1 MKTDRK
7 PKNFER
13 KIKRR
18 SSLKF
23 LKRIIIDNSNFTKN
37 GNCPA
42 DIKRK
47 LTLARNATI
56 RTFVKR
62 KDKSDE

>member
-1 MKTDRK
+1 MIAKCLFSNKGMKTDRK

-37 GNCPA
+37 GNCVPQ
-42 DIKRK
+42 
-47 LTLARNATI
+47 T
-56 RTFVKR
+56 
-62 KDKSDE
+62 